1 MVNMDLKQQLE
12 ICYRNYKK
20 WKELAFS
27 LSGVES
33 QKAMERAFFWLEMHS
48 AFFAIGTLEKTKKM
62 SKEDVFKLIQLK
74 SKLIERLSEYAKTL
88 IEDF

>member
-1 MVNMDLKQQLE
+1 MNVKQQLE

-27 LSGVES
+27 LNGKES

-48 AFFAIGTLEKTKKM
+48 AFFAVNALEKSKSM
-62 SKEDVFKLIQLK
+62 SKEDILRLIQLK
-74 SKLIERLSEYAKTL
+74 SKLVERLAEYAKTL
-88 IEDF
+88 VEDY

>member
-1 MVNMDLKQQLE
+1 MNIKQQLE

-27 LSGVES
+27 LSGKES

-48 AFFAIGTLEKTKKM
+48 AFFAVGTLEKSRKM
-62 SKEDVFKLIQLK
+62 DKEDLLKLIQLK
-74 SKLIERLSEYAKTL
+74 SKLIERLAEYAKTL
-88 IEDF
+88 VEDF

>member
-1 MVNMDLKQQLE
+1 MNLKEQLE

-27 LSGVES
+27 LNGIES

-48 AFFAIGTLEKTKKM
+48 AFFAVGTLEKTRNL
-62 SKEDVFKLIQLK
+62 SKGDIAKIIQLK
-74 SKLIERLSEYAKTL
+74 SKLIERLAEYAKTL
-88 IEDF
+88 IDDF

>member
-1 MVNMDLKQQLE
+1 MDLKQQLE

-27 LSGVES
+27 LNGIES

-48 AFFAIGTLEKTKKM
+48 AFFAIGTIEKVRKM
-62 SKEDVFKLIQLK
+62 SKEDVWRLIQLK
-74 SKLIERLSEYAKTL
+74 SKLVERLSEYAKTL

>member
-1 MVNMDLKQQLE
+1 MNLKQQLE

-27 LSGVES
+27 LSGSES

-48 AFFAIGTLEKTKKM
+48 AFFAVGTIENSRKKDR
-62 SKEDVFKLIQLK
+62 ETVE
-74 SKLIERLSEYAKTL
+74 KLIEMKVKLMERLVEYAKTL
-88 IEDF
+88 LEV

>member
-1 MVNMDLKQQLE
+1 MDLKRQLE
-12 ICYRNYKK
+12 ICYKNYKK

-27 LSGVES
+27 LSGIES

-48 AFFAIGTLEKTKKM
+48 AFFAVGALEKTRK
-62 SKEDVFKLIQLK
+62 DRNDITRLIQLK
-74 SKLIERLSEYAKTL
+74 SKLIERLVEYARTL

>member
-1 MVNMDLKQQLE
+1 MEIKQQLE

-27 LSGVES
+27 LSGEES

-48 AFFAIGTLEKTKKM
+48 AFFAVGALEKSRKM
-62 SKEDVFKLIQLK
+62 NKEDVLRLIQLK
-74 SKLIERLSEYAKTL
+74 SKLVERLAEYAKTL
-88 IEDF
+88 VEDF

>member
-1 MVNMDLKQQLE
+1 MDIKQQLE

-27 LSGVES
+27 LSGKES

-48 AFFAIGTLEKTKKM
+48 AFFAVGTLEKSRKM
-62 SKEDVFKLIQLK
+62 NKEDVLRLIQLK
-74 SKLIERLSEYAKTL
+74 SKLVERLAEYAKTL
-88 IEDF
+88 VEDF

>member
-1 MVNMDLKQQLE
+1 MDLKEQLE
-12 ICYRNYKK
+12 ICYKNYKK

-27 LSGVES
+27 SKGVES

-48 AFFAIGTLEKTKKM
+48 AFFVIGAIERTRKM
-62 SKEDVFKLIQLK
+62 SREDVVKLIQLK
-74 SKLIERLSEYAKTL
+74 SKLVERLAEYAKTL

>member
-1 MVNMDLKQQLE
+1 MDLKQQLE

-20 WKELAFS
+20 WKELALS
-27 LSGVES
+27 LNGIES

-48 AFFAIGTLEKTKKM
+48 AFFAIGTIEKVRKM
-62 SKEDVFKLIQLK
+62 SKEDVWRLIQLK
-74 SKLIERLSEYAKTL
+74 SKLVERLSEYAKTL

>member
-1 MVNMDLKQQLE
+1 
-12 ICYRNYKK
+12 
-20 WKELAFS
+20 
-27 LSGVES
+27 
-33 QKAMERAFFWLEMHS
+33 MERAFFWLEMHS

>member
-1 MVNMDLKQQLE
+1 MSGLDLKQQLE

-27 LSGVES
+27 SDGIES
-33 QKAMERAFFWLEMHS
+33 KKAMERAFFWLEMHS
-48 AFFAIGTLEKTKKM
+48 AFFAVGTLEKSKNM
-62 SKEDVFKLIQLK
+62 DKEDMLKLIQLK
-74 SKLIERLSEYAKTL
+74 SKLVERLAEYAKTL

>member
-1 MVNMDLKQQLE
+1 MEIKQQLE

-27 LSGVES
+27 LSGKES

-48 AFFAIGTLEKTKKM
+48 AFFAVGTLEKSRKM
-62 SKEDVFKLIQLK
+62 NKEDVLRLIQLK
-74 SKLIERLSEYAKTL
+74 SKLVERLAEYAKTL
-88 IEDF
+88 VEDF

>member
-1 MVNMDLKQQLE
+1 MNLKQQLE

-27 LSGVES
+27 LSGIES

-48 AFFAIGTLEKTKKM
+48 AFFAVGTIEYLKK
-62 SKEDVFKLIQLK
+62 KDRETVE
-74 SKLIERLSEYAKTL
+74 KLIEMKVKLMERLVEYAKTL
-88 IEDF
+88 LEV

>member
-1 MVNMDLKQQLE
+1 MDLKQQLE

-27 LSGVES
+27 LNGIES

-48 AFFAIGTLEKTKKM
+48 AFFAIGTIEKVRKTN
-62 SKEDVFKLIQLK
+62 KEDILRLIQLK
-74 SKLIERLSEYAKTL
+74 SKLVERLSEYAKTL

>member
-1 MVNMDLKQQLE
+1 MEIKQQLE

-27 LSGVES
+27 LSGKES

-48 AFFAIGTLEKTKKM
+48 AFFAVGTLEKSRKVN
-62 SKEDVFKLIQLK
+62 KEDVLRLIQLK
-74 SKLIERLSEYAKTL
+74 SKLVERLTEYAKTL
-88 IEDF
+88 VEDF

>member
-1 MVNMDLKQQLE
+1 MNLKEQLE

-27 LSGVES
+27 LNGTES

-48 AFFAIGTLEKTKKM
+48 AFFAIGTLEKTRKM
-62 SKEDVFKLIQLK
+62 SKDEVIKLIQLK
-74 SKLIERLSEYAKTL
+74 SKLIERLAEYAKTL
-88 IEDF
+88 IDDF

>member
-1 MVNMDLKQQLE
+1 MEIKQQLE

-27 LSGVES
+27 LSGKES

-48 AFFAIGTLEKTKKM
+48 AFFAVGTLENSRKM
-62 SKEDVFKLIQLK
+62 NKEDVLRLIQLK
-74 SKLIERLSEYAKTL
+74 SKLVERLAEYAKTL
-88 IEDF
+88 VEDF